1 MCSFTELKCQLKCE
15 TGAFQDKFCPF
26 LSKDIRS
33 VQKQWIY
40 AALLQNHSSQE
51 TAQ

>member
-1 MCSFTELKCQLKCE
+1 MGSFKELKYQLKCE

-26 LSKDIRS
+26 LSKEIRS

-40 AALLQNHSSQE
+40 VALLQNHSSQQ
-51 TAQ
+51 TVQ